1 MKRTMSL
8 LCIIVCVLFS
18 FCKKEVGGNN
28 DNGGT
33 NPPPVDSTPV
43 VVIPTDPALAN
54 SIGFFMDGWQPKTFT
69 PPDAKDTT
77 APASASI
84 IVTVDASTILTKV
97 SPMLFGN
104 NANSWMG
111 DFSDAALLQYITD
124 LKPKVIRF
132 PGGSI
137 SDTYFWNQP
146 GGSKP
151 ADIPATLVNSDGT
164 SSATGWNWSGMNN
177 DSWTCSVDKYYSM
190 LQQTGNEGMITIN
203 YGYARYGTSANPV
216 AAAAHLAADWVRYDK
231 GRTKY
236 WEIGNENHGTW
247 EAGYRIDQSQNK
259 DGQPEIV
266 TGSLYGQHFKIFADS
281 MRKAATEV
289 GATIHIGALLI
300 SQQPQ
305 SWQTPTE
312 QNWNQGVL
320 SAAGSTPDFLITHD
334 YFTAYQTNAQP
345 AEILASATSVPSTVM
360 SYLNQSQQSAGVTSK
375 PIALTEWNIF
385 SQGSQQMVSFVAGMH
400 AVLALNEFIKNKFG
414 YSSRW
419 DLANAWD
426 NGNDQGMFSQGGE
439 PNVPLWNPRPTFY
452 YEYFMQKMLG
462 DRCINASVSGGS
474 NINAYASTFSS
485 GEIGVTL
492 VNQSTSAQ
500 TIKLAYK
507 NFNAGSKFYWYTLTG
522 GTDNGSFSRKVYVN
536 GQGTSLPAG
545 GPSNYTSVKA
555 YSANAAN
562 GVYLN
567 LPPMSTVFMVV
578 DKE

>member
-1 MKRTMSL
+1 MKRMMSL
-8 LCIIVCVLFS
+8 LCITVCVLFS
-18 FCKKEVGGNN
+18 FCKKEVGGND

-33 NPPPVDSTPV
+33 NPPPVDTIPAIV
-43 VVIPTDPALAN
+43 TPTDPTLAS
-54 SIGFFMDGWQPKTFT
+54 SIGFFMDEWQAKTFS
-69 PPDAKDTT
+69 PPDAKDT
-77 APASASI
+77 AIPASASI
-84 IVTVDASTILTKV
+84 TVNIDASTILTKV

-111 DFSDAALLQYITD
+111 DFSNATLLQYITD

-146 GGSKP
+146 ANSKP
-151 ADIPATLVNSDGT
+151 ADAPSTLVSSDGT
-164 SSATGWNWSGMNN
+164 TSATGYWGGKNSDN
-177 DSWTCSVDKYYSM
+177 WTCSVDKYYQM
-190 LQQTGNEGMITIN
+190 LQQTHNEGMITIN
-203 YGYARYGTSANPV
+203 YGYARYGTSDNPV
-216 AAAAHLAADWVRYDK
+216 AAAAHLAADWVRYDN

-247 EAGYRIDQSQNK
+247 EAGYRIDISQNK

-266 TGSLYGQHFKIFADS
+266 TGNLYGQHFKIFADS
-281 MRKAATEV
+281 MKKAATEV
-289 GATIHIGALLI
+289 GATIYIGALLI

-312 QNWNQGVL
+312 QNWNQSVL
-320 SAAGSTPDFLITHD
+320 STAGSTPDFLITHD

-360 SYLNQSQQSAGVTSK
+360 SYLNQSQQSAGVASK

-462 DRCINASVSGGS
+462 DRCINASVSGGI

-507 NFNAGSKFYWYTLTG
+507 NFNP
-522 GTDNGSFSRKVYVN
+522 R
-536 GQGTSLPAG
+536 Q
-545 GPSNYTSVKA
+545 
-555 YSANAAN
+555 
-562 GVYLN
+562 
-567 LPPMSTVFMVV
+567 
-578 DKE
+578 